1 MVTACVLVSACSGGD
16 RMPAVS
22 SADGD
27 EVAEAGEPEPG
38 SPTLWDPY
46 FPTLGNGGYD
56 VDNYELSLSYEPGSG
71 NLEGDARISAAA
83 TQDLSSF
90 SLDFSGLDVSEVT
103 VDGEEAEYRDEGA
116 KLFITPS
123 DALAGGDEFEVVVTY
138 SGTPQLTSSES
149 DVEGLGWY
157 VLEDVGS
164 FVLAEPEGAHT
175 WFPCNDHPS
184 DKATVSVTLEVP
196 DGFEVA
202 GNGELVGEG
211 DDGGSRSWSWRS
223 DEVIATYLVAPSV
236 GNYEIERIEQ
246 GDEPFLRNFV
256 PPEVADQ
263 GVGDLEVT
271 ARMITEFEEVFGPY
285 PFGEYG
291 IVVVPEYLGTAMEN
305 QTMSLVG
312 IEAATE
318 PDELL
323 LAHELAHQWFGNS
336 VSLEVWSDI
345 WLNEG
350 PATYAEYLWEEAT
363 TPGFDVD
370 DAMASLH
377 AEIGGDTPPGD
388 PGASE
393 MFGESVYYRGALTL
407 HALRRT
413 IGDEDFFRLLQTWTD
428 RYRYSNATTED
439 FISAAGEVS
448 GVDLGDFFDAW
459 LYQDEMPELP

>member
-1 MVTACVLVSACSGGD
+1 MAIACLLVPACGGD
-16 RMPAVS
+16 ATPGESGSDA
-22 SADGD
+22 G
-27 EVAEAGEPEPG
+27 EVAEVGEPEPG

-46 FPTLGNGGYD
+46 FPKLGNGGYD
-56 VDNYELSLSYEPGSG
+56 VDNYELSLNYEPGTG
-71 NLEGDARISAAA
+71 NLEGDARIRAAA

-90 SLDFSGLDVSEVT
+90 SLDFSGMEVIGVR
-103 VDGEEAEYRDEGA
+103 VDGEDAEYRAEDA
-116 KLFITPS
+116 KLFITPR
-123 DALAGGDEFEVVVTY
+123 DAVAGGDEFEVVVTY
-138 SGTPQLTSSES
+138 SGTPELTSSES

-164 FVLAEPEGAHT
+164 YVLAEPEGAHT

-196 DGFEVA
+196 EGFEVA
-202 GNGELVGEG
+202 GNGELVDEG
-211 DDGGSRSWSWRS
+211 DHGNSSTWSWQS
-223 DEVIATYLVAPSV
+223 DDAMATYLVAPSV
-236 GNYEIERIEQ
+236 GNYEIERLEQ
-246 GDEPFLRNFV
+246 SDEPFLRNFV
-256 PPEVADQ
+256 PPEVVGQ

-291 IVVVPEYLGTAMEN
+291 IVVVPELLGSAMEN
-305 QTMSLVG
+305 QTMTLVG
-312 IEAATE
+312 IEEATQ

-363 TPGFDVD
+363 TPGYDID
-370 DAMASLH
+370 DAMRSLH
-377 AEIGGDTPPGD
+377 AGIEGDVPPGD
-388 PGASE
+388 PGVSE
-393 MFGESVYYRGALTL
+393 LFGESVYYRGALTL

-413 IGDEDFFRLLQTWTD
+413 IGEEDFFTLLETWTD

-439 FISAAGEVS
+439 FISVAGEVS
-448 GVDLGDFFDAW
+448 GADLDEFFDAW
-459 LYQDEMPELP
+459 LYQDAMPDLP